1 MIRCL
6 PVFKKKKKNSSRS
19 LEDETFG
26 NTQGIKVLGADEEM
40 KKENP
45 KSSNVTQIFHFQSS
59 NLQKLMEKHKKVQ
72 RHGTGTLVLFPFIVV
87 LGEQKTHWKCS
98 PSFLTVDT
106 SSCGKKIKRHSL
118 TRLLPSRN
126 LNMLFLKTL
135 VRKFVRQ
142 TVSTVFKFVSE
153 K

>member
-1 MIRCL
+1 MLRSLRNYIQQTKSTYHLTRNKKSTMIRCL

-72 RHGTGTLVLFPFIVV
+72 TWHRDLGVISFHSGPWRAKNALEMFNIV
-87 LGEQKTHWKCS
+87 
-98 PSFLTVDT
+98 PS
-106 SSCGKKIKRHSL
+106 G
-118 TRLLPSRN
+118 
-126 LNMLFLKTL
+126 
-135 VRKFVRQ
+135 
-142 TVSTVFKFVSE
+142 
-153 K
+153 

>member
-1 MIRCL
+1 MLRSLRNYIQQTKSTHHLTRNKKSSMIRCL

-59 NLQKLMEKHKKVQ
+59 NQQKLMESTKKFRDMAQ
-72 RHGTGTLVLFPFIVV
+72 GP
-87 LGEQKTHWKCS
+87 WCY
-98 PSFLTVDT
+98 FL
-106 SSCGKKIKRHSL
+106 S
-118 TRLLPSRN
+118 
-126 LNMLFLKTL
+126 
-135 VRKFVRQ
+135 
-142 TVSTVFKFVSE
+142 
-153 K
+153 

>member
-1 MIRCL
+1 MLRSLRNYIQQTKSTHHLTRNKKSSMIRCL

-72 RHGTGTLVLFPFIVV
+72 RHGTGTLVLFPFTVV

-98 PSFLTVDT
+98 PSFPAVDT
-106 SSCGKKIKRHSL
+106 SACGK
-118 TRLLPSRN
+118 N
-126 LNMLFLKTL
+126 FL
-135 VRKFVRQ
+135 
-142 TVSTVFKFVSE
+142 VSQE
-153 K
+153 EPNDIR